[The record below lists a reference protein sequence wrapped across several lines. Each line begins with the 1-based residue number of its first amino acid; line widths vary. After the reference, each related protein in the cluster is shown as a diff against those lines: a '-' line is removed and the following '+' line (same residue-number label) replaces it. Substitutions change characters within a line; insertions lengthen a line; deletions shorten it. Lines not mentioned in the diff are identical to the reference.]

1 MSNDALN
8 GLSGLIS
15 AAVGFVLVVLFWCQ
29 IGFWMSSVL
38 TRLEDISALL
48 RQLVKAGGGSTQEP
62 KSKRSLVPF
71 RKRKYALPTNTA
83 MHCPAC
89 NNSLSASIL
98 SAPAP
103 ICPHCH
109 AELSVE

>member
-38 TRLEDISALL
+38 TRLED
-48 RQLVKAGGGSTQEP
+48 K
-62 KSKRSLVPF
+62 
-71 RKRKYALPTNTA
+71 
-83 MHCPAC
+83 
-89 NNSLSASIL
+89 
-98 SAPAP
+98 
-103 ICPHCH
+103 
-109 AELSVE
+109 